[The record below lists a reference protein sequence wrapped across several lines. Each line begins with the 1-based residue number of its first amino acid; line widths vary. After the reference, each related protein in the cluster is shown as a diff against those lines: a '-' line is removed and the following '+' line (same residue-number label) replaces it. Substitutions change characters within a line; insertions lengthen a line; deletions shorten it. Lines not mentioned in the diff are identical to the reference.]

1 LKLTRILNKDS
12 VVKDSEAAYEDA
24 GLSLGKA
31 CRAGWGVG
39 GKLTFTGKLASPHED
54 M

>member
-1 LKLTRILNKDS
+1 LKLSRIPNKDS

-31 CRAGWGVG
+31 FRAGWGAG
-39 GKLTFTGKLASPHED
+39 GQLAFRGKLASPHED